1 MKCNKHIPLTVDL
14 LVSLAESVI
23 QAAKQISISQRA
35 SLVWGHIN
43 CARQR
48 KTSVFS
54 LNGRLLAELTLEAGN
69 RKISTEK
76 QSSYSWEECV
86 RKFK

>member
-1 MKCNKHIPLTVDL
+1 MDL

-23 QAAKQISISQRA
+23 QAAQQISISLRA

-43 CARQR
+43 CACPK

-54 LNGRLLAELTLEAGN
+54 LNGRLLAELMLEAGN
-69 RKISTEK
+69 
-76 QSSYSWEECV
+76 
-86 RKFK
+86 